1 MNDIAVMAAGN
12 DPVWVG
18 IRQAAAAMADQEPIL
33 ASLAHVSVLNQSC
46 LEDALSYI
54 LAEQLASEHAPA
66 MLLRQVFDS
75 LVAADAQI
83 GTGARAD
90 LAAVCDR
97 DPACKSPLE
106 VLLFFKGFHAIQA
119 YRFAHALLQQ
129 GRRALAQYLQSR
141 AALIFGIDINP
152 AAHLGSGIMI
162 DHGTGV
168 VIGETAVVEDG
179 VSMLQGVTLGGT
191 GKQAGDRHPKIR
203 EGVMLGAGAG
213 VFGNIEIGA
222 RAKIGAGSV
231 VLKPV
236 PANCTAAGVPARLV
250 GPCANREPARE
261 MDQSF
266 DDDFDDDSG

>member
-1 MNDIAVMAAGN
+1 MNETVAAVATT
-12 DPVWVG
+12 DPLWDA
-18 IRQAAAAMADQEPIL
+18 IRQAATAMADQEPIL
-33 ASLAHVSVLNQSC
+33 GGLAHVSVLNQSC
-46 LEDALSYI
+46 FDDALSYI
-54 LAEQLASEHAPA
+54 LAEQLAGEQTPA
-66 MLLRQVFDS
+66 MLLRQAFDN
-75 LVAADAQI
+75 LLANDAGI
-83 GTGARAD
+83 AIAARAD
-90 LAAVCDR
+90 LAAVCER
-97 DPACKSPLE
+97 DPACKAPLD

-119 YRFAHALLQQ
+119 YRLAHALLQQ
-129 GRRALAQYLQSR
+129 ERRSLALYLQSR
-141 AALIFGIDINP
+141 AALVFGIDINP
-152 AAHLGSGIMI
+152 AARLGSGIMI

-191 GKQAGDRHPKIR
+191 GKGAGDRHPKIR
-203 EGVMLGAGAG
+203 QGVMLGAGAG

-236 PANCTAAGVPARLV
+236 PASCTAAGVPARLV

-266 DDDFDDDSG
+266 DDDSG